1 MKLMKVINFLN
12 MKRKLCQ
19 YGDNFHVNGIVF
31 IHGRKNGVIIGKNCT
46 IQSLGTINPTSGFSH
61 TYLRVENDATIRI
74 GNNVGISH
82 ANITAFSDITID
94 DDVLIGSGV
103 KIWDT
108 DFHPVNYQDRVENKE
123 PSSRP
128 IHIKEGAFIGAC
140 SIILKGVTIGKH
152 SVIGAGSVV
161 THDVPDN
168 EVWAGN
174 PAKLVRKLG
183 GGKTLTY
190 LFFGV

>member
-74 GNNVGISH
+74 GNNV
-82 ANITAFSDITID
+82 
-94 DDVLIGSGV
+94 VIGQ
-103 KIWDT
+103 
-108 DFHPVNYQDRVENKE
+108 N
-123 PSSRP
+123 
-128 IHIKEGAFIGAC
+128 
-140 SIILKGVTIGKH
+140 VTIVKN
-152 SVIGAGSVV
+152 I
-161 THDVPDN
+161 PDKTII
-168 EVWAGN
+168 VN
-174 PAKLVRKLG
+174 PSARLIN
-183 GGKTLTY
+183 
-190 LFFGV
+190 

>member
-1 MKLMKVINFLN
+1 M
-12 MKRKLCQ
+12 
-19 YGDNFHVNGIVF
+19 
-31 IHGRKNGVIIGKNCT
+31 IIGKNCT
-46 IQSLGTINPTSGFSH
+46 IQFFGTINQTSGFSH
-61 TYLRVENDATIRI
+61 TYLRAENDATIRI

-82 ANITAFSDITID
+82 ANIIAFSDVTID

-103 KIWDT
+103 KIWNT

-128 IHIKEGAFIGAC
+128 IHIKVGAFIGAC
-140 SIILKGVTIGKH
+140 SIILKGVTIGKY

-183 GGKTLTY
+183 GSTNLPIRWGCSREESL
-190 LFFGV
+190 LCLI